1 MPTPLQT
8 DPGEPACDHHTSP
21 ASAPGSS
28 ALRRIIILAIL
39 AVVGLGAVALTGWWH
54 PNAPAEAMQ
63 MYLPKITLPAVILA
77 AAVDGINPCAFTVLL
92 LFITAMLAT
101 MQADG
106 QTISAIRGR
115 MLAQGGIYIAAIF
128 LTYLALGVGLLKTLD
143 IFTREHL
150 PARLGAL
157 VAILFGL
164 WMLKDFFLPDLGWRL
179 QAPSRVG
186 TWARDAA
193 KKASIPA
200 LVVGG
205 FLIGLCTVPCSGAV
219 YLGVLSLLA
228 LQPSAMV
235 GYGYLVLYNL
245 IFILP
250 LVLILVAA
258 AARPTLNRLAHW
270 NLHHKEWVRLAL
282 GGGVVVMG
290 LLILATV

>member
-1 MPTPLQT
+1 M
-8 DPGEPACDHHTSP
+8 AVTSP
-21 ASAPGSS
+21 
-28 ALRRIIILAIL
+28 LRRILILSML
-39 AVVGLGAVALTGWWH
+39 AVLALGAVALTGLWH
-54 PNAPAEAMQ
+54 PNAPTEAMQ
-63 MYLPKITLPAVILA
+63 MYLPKITLPTVIVA

-101 MQADG
+101 MQAG
-106 QTISAIRGR
+106 TQSVNAIRMRLLG
-115 MLAQGGIYIAAIF
+115 QGGIYIAAIF

-157 VAILFGL
+157 AAILFGL

-179 QAPSRVG
+179 QAPPQVG
-186 TWARDAA
+186 TMARGMA
-193 KKASIPA
+193 KKATVPA
-200 LVVGG
+200 LIVGG

-228 LQPSAMV
+228 LQPSALL

-245 IFILP
+245 IFVLP
-250 LVLILVAA
+250 LVVILITAS
-258 AARPTLNRLAHW
+258 ARPTLNRLAHW